1 MVLRKL
7 CCGASPTCCRGCGG
21 GGGGDGGDGRRRRV
35 ISGDRKRSAVEET
48 NTAGTIQ
55 NSRII
60 YIIYPY
66 RASSVDERY
75 TESPER
81 GEGGGKQKEVAPAR
95 SSYIAS
101 SSSSIRLTDRL
112 TDKLTD

>member
-1 MVLRKL
+1 MVSRKL
-7 CCGASPTCCRGCGG
+7 CCGASPTCCRGCG

-48 NTAGTIQ
+48 STAGTIQ
-55 NSRII
+55 NSRTI

-81 GEGGGKQKEVAPAR
+81 GEGGGTEGGR
-95 SSYIAS
+95 SCAQLIYSFIEQLYQAD
-101 SSSSIRLTDRL
+101 RRTDGQ
-112 TDKLTD
+112 TD